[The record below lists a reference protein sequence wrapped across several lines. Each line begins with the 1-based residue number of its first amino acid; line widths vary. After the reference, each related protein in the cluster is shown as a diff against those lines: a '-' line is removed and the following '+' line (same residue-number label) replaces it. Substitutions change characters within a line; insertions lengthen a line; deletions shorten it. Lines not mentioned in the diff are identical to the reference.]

1 MLVKLK
7 GQTAIV
13 TGAASGIGAQTAL
26 LLSQEGANVVL
37 VDSTSCAQTLQAI
50 QTNRGKA
57 VYLECLGEVHD
68 VEFVNAVVAKASD
81 VFGELHVLVNNVC
94 ICSTRNENKPSL
106 DQWELEADSN
116 AQATALFIHAVS
128 QYMIEQQYGRIIN
141 ISSVSSCTNEQ
152 TFKASKN
159 SIRTLTKQVA
169 KELSES
175 RITCNSVAPV
185 CTANLDEATINQ
197 TGTAISIAQAV
208 LYFASSE
215 SSYTTG
221 QILKVDGG
229 YCIEPPNSSGV

>member
-37 VDSTSCAQTLQAI
+37 VDSTSCAETLQAI
-50 QTNRGKA
+50 QTSRGKA
-57 VYLECLGEVHD
+57 VYLECLGEVQD
-68 VEFVNAVVAKASD
+68 KEFVNAAVARASD

-94 ICSTRNENKPSL
+94 ICSTHNESKPTL
-106 DQWELEADSN
+106 NQWELEADGN
-116 AQATALFIHAVS
+116 TQAAALFIHAVS
-128 QYMIEQQYGRIIN
+128 SYMVEQQYGRIIN
-141 ISSVSSCTNEQ
+141 ISSVSSFNNEQ
-152 TFKASKN
+152 TFKASKE
-159 SIRTLTKQVA
+159 SISRLTKQVA
-169 KELSES
+169 KELSKY
-175 RITCNSVAPV
+175 RITCNAVAPV
-185 CTANLDEATINQ
+185 CTTNLDEATINQ
-197 TGTAISIAQAV
+197 TGTASSIAEAV

-229 YCIEPPNSSGV
+229 YCIEPSNSSGV